1 MQVLTG
7 PSSDFTA
14 SVVALGV
21 FDGVHRGH
29 QVVIRRAVEQARHL
43 GIPAVVVTF
52 EPHPLR
58 ILAPDRAPGLLQDLD
73 QRLDVMDALGVDAV
87 RVVNFDDARAA
98 QEARN
103 FYDEILMG
111 ELGAMA
117 IVCGANFHFGRDR
130 GGDPTRLR
138 EWSADGG
145 PIIEIIDLAGSMH
158 TWSSSL
164 VRRLVTDGDM
174 GGARDVLG
182 RPFSFRGEVSHGDA
196 RGGAELG
203 WPTANVALNPLR
215 VLPPLGVYAA
225 ATRRVGESW
234 RPAAV
239 SFGVRP
245 QFYETGER
253 LLEAHILDFSG
264 DIYGEILDVALL
276 DYLRPEAKFE
286 SVDALVAQISADVEK
301 IREMYPAI
309 APQPTE
315 LLG

>member
-1 MQVLTG
+1 
-7 PSSDFTA
+7 
-14 SVVALGV
+14 VALGV

-29 QVVIRRAVEQARHL
+29 QVVIRRAVERAQSL

-52 EPHPLR
+52 DPHPLR

-73 QRLDVMDALGVDAV
+73 QRLDVMASLGVDAV
-87 RVVNFDDARAA
+87 RVVAFDAPRAS
-98 QEARN
+98 QEARD
-103 FYDEILMG
+103 FYDEILIG
-111 ELGAMA
+111 ELGAST

-130 GGDPTRLR
+130 GGDPSRLR
-138 EWSADGG
+138 EWSASTG
-145 PIIEIIDLAGSMH
+145 PTIDIIDLAGSRH

-164 VRRLVTDGDM
+164 VRRLVADGDVA
-174 GGARDVLG
+174 GARDVLG
-182 RPFSFRGEVSHGDA
+182 RPFAFRGEVRHGDA

-203 WPTANVALNPLR
+203 WPTANVDLHPHR

-276 DYLRPEAKFE
+276 EHLRPEAKFE
-286 SVDALVAQISADVEK
+286 SVDALVTQIAADVEK
-301 IREMYPAI
+301 IRNIYPTI
-309 APQPTE
+309 APQATE

>member
-1 MQVLTG
+1 VQVLSG
-7 PSSDFTA
+7 PSSEFTP

-29 QVVIRRAVEQARHL
+29 QVVIRRAVERARAL

-73 QRLDVMDALGVDAV
+73 QRLEVMAALGVDAV
-87 RVVNFDDARAA
+87 RVVSFDTARAS
-98 QEARN
+98 QEARD
-103 FYDEILMG
+103 FYDEILIG
-111 ELGAMA
+111 ELGARA

-130 GGDPTRLR
+130 GGDPSRLR
-138 EWSADGG
+138 EWSGDGG
-145 PIIEIIDLAGSMH
+145 PAIEISDLAGSRH

-164 VRRLVTDGDM
+164 VRRLVADGDM
-174 GGARDVLG
+174 SGARDVLG
-182 RPFSFRGEVSHGDA
+182 RPFSFRGEVGHGDA

-215 VLPPLGVYAA
+215 VLPPLGVYVA
-225 ATRRVGESW
+225 ATRRVGETW

-276 DYLRPEAKFE
+276 EYLRPEAKFE
-286 SVDALVAQISADVEK
+286 SVDALVAQIAADVEK
-301 IREMYPAI
+301 IRDMYPAI
-309 APQPTE
+309 APQAGE